1 MNYYFMNIEDNQ
13 DYQNAAAEILS
24 STFNNLGNTSWPT
37 FESAISEVKE
47 CIEKPN
53 ICIGIMF
60 NDILVGWV
68 GLRPMY
74 KNTWELHPLVIKTDY
89 QGKGIGKLLLSEIE
103 KVAKKQGIIGIALGT
118 DDEYNK
124 TSLSSIKITKDN
136 IFESIHNIKNVN
148 HHPYEF
154 YQKNGYFIVGIIPNA
169 NGKNKPDIW
178 MWKSLI
184 EE

>member
-1 MNYYFMNIEDNQ
+1 MNYKLINISDEQ
-13 DYQNAAAEILS
+13 EYQTIAATILS
-24 STFNNLGNTSWPT
+24 NTFNDLGTTSWPT
-37 FESAISEVKE
+37 YESAVNEVKE

-53 ICIGIMF
+53 ICIGIEV
-60 NDILVGWV
+60 NHTLVGWV

-74 KNTWELHPLVIKTDY
+74 KNTWELHPLVISTNY
-89 QGKGIGKLLLSEIE
+89 QKKGIGTILINEVEQIARL
-103 KVAKKQGIIGIALGT
+103 QGIIGIALGT

-124 TSLSSIKITKDN
+124 TSLSSIKITKEN
-136 IFESIHNIKNVN
+136 IFNSIRSIKNLN

-178 MWKSLI
+178 MWKSLM
-184 EE
+184 EY